1 MIVTKDVFYDTL
13 KKMDTYI
20 PFEQSEGWCEFKSS
34 DKSSIVYFV
43 DNIDNPIWLISDVFI
58 ISHLSVV

>member
-20 PFEQSEGWCEFKSS
+20 LLSS
-34 DKSSIVYFV
+34 RKVGVNLS
-43 DNIDNPIWLISDVFI
+43 PRISQA
-58 ISHLSVV
+58 

>member
-34 DKSSIVYFV
+34 DK
-43 DNIDNPIWLISDVFI
+43 
-58 ISHLSVV
+58 